1 MPNNKDNQKSGSQG
15 SMSGGSNREFESQ
28 GKNMGSGQTQ
38 SAGGYGKDTGSQEN
52 FQDDNEM
59 TTAGGREGQ
68 FSDSN
73 RDKEAQ
79 WSPGSSRPSE
89 E

>member
-1 MPNNKDNQKSGSQG
+1 MPNNKDNQKSGSQSSMG
-15 SMSGGSNREFESQ
+15 SGSDREFEGQ
-28 GKNMGSGQTQ
+28 GKNMGSGQGQ
-38 SAGGYGKDTGSQEN
+38 SAGGYGKDTGQQGN
-52 FQDDNEM
+52 FQDEDDM

-79 WSPGSSRPSE
+79 WSPGSSRSSE